1 MTILG
6 SAACPLRVAIVGS
19 GPSGFYAAE
28 ALLQSGLNVTADIIE
43 RLPTPY
49 GLVRY
54 GVAPDHPK
62 LKEVV
67 QVFARIASH
76 DACSFIGNTAVGRDV
91 SMRTLGDLYHVVVVA
106 AGASRDKRLGIPGE
120 DLGGVHSAT
129 DFVGWYNGHPDCAH
143 LQFDLSQETAV
154 VIGQGNVALDICRI
168 LAKSVDELRH
178 TDIASHAL
186 EVLASSRVR
195 DIHLVGR
202 RGPAQAKFSPK
213 ELRELGHLDHCSAAV
228 DEQDLSL
235 SAACRAELEHPH
247 ADAAAKNLQLLRE
260 FARAARAKPRHC
272 RVRFL
277 LTPLEIQ
284 GDTHVRR
291 LVFGR
296 NELHGAAFEQRAR
309 CTDERIAIDAGL
321 VFRSVGYRSE
331 PFDMLPFDAVRGLIP
346 HVGGRVACEEVT
358 AARVYVTGWIKR
370 GPTGIIGT
378 NRADSVA
385 SVQALLADVPFIS
398 PVSKPGAS
406 ALREYLHRHGRRST
420 DWADWERID
429 SLERERG
436 IATGRSR
443 EKLVRVD
450 EMLEAAQR
458 A

>member
-6 SAACPLRVAIVGS
+6 SVACPLRVAVIGS

-28 ALLQSGLNVTADIIE
+28 ALLQSGLKLTVDIIE

-76 DACSFIGNTAVGRDV
+76 DACSFIGNTTVGSDV
-91 SMRTLGDLYHVVVVA
+91 SMRSLGELYHVVVVA
-106 AGASRDKRLGIPGE
+106 AGASRDRCLGIPGE
-120 DLGGVHSAT
+120 QLAGVHSAT

-143 LQFDLSQETAV
+143 LQFDLSHETAV
-154 VIGQGNVALDICRI
+154 VIGQGNVALDVCRI

-178 TDIASHAL
+178 TDIATHAL
-186 EVLASSRVR
+186 DVLATNRVR

-202 RGPAQAKFSPK
+202 RGPVQAKFSPK
-213 ELRELGHLDHCSAAV
+213 ELREIGHLDHCSTAV
-228 DEQDLSL
+228 DERDLSL
-235 SAACRAELEHPH
+235 SAECLAELNHPH
-247 ADAAAKNLQLLRE
+247 SDAARKNLQLLRD
-260 FARAARAKPRHC
+260 FAQAAQAKPKQC

-277 LTPLEIQ
+277 LTPLEIR
-284 GDTHVRR
+284 GDTRVRR
-291 LVFGR
+291 IVFGR
-296 NELHGAAFEQRAR
+296 NELHGPAFERQAR
-309 CTDERIAIDAGL
+309 CTDERIALDTGL

-331 PFDMLPFDAVRGLIP
+331 PFDVLPFDAARGLIP
-346 HVGGRVACEEVT
+346 HVDGRVACDDVT

-385 SVQALLADVPFIS
+385 TVQTLLGDVPGM
-398 PVSKPGAS
+398 PPALKPGGS
-406 ALREYLHRHGRRST
+406 ALREHLLRQGRQPT
-420 DWADWERID
+420 DWLDWERID
-429 SLERERG
+429 RLERERG
-436 IATGRSR
+436 IASGRSR
-443 EKLVRVD
+443 YKLVRID
-450 EMLEAAQR
+450 DMLAAVAR